1 MTKRRI
7 IVKEL
12 LDAGFTMRPNKRSNH
27 DNFVKDGIK
36 RPVPVPRHRELDDT
50 TANEIRKQAGLK

>member
-1 MTKRRI
+1 MTKRRV

-12 LDAGFTMRPNKRSNH
+12 LDAGFTMRKSKRSDH
-27 DNFVKDGIK
+27 DNFVRDDMK
-36 RPVPVPRHRELDDT
+36 RPVPVPRHRELDDI